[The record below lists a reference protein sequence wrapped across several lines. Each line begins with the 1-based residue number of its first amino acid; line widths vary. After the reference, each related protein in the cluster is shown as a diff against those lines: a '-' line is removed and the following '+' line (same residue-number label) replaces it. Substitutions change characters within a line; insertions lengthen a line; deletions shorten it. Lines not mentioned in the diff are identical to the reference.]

1 MKILL
6 LTILLLA
13 TNLFANI
20 GKITA
25 VKGDASVTREAKVI
39 PINLGFILQEKDQ
52 IKTGKNSRLQLQFN
66 DKTII
71 SLGKES
77 VFNVEEYFFDE
88 QQPQKT
94 KASFKMAKGVFK
106 SITGRIGK
114 INPTKFVLKTKS
126 ASIGI
131 RGTIFFGAVAPGQP
145 DNIACTS
152 GSIVVS
158 TPNGFVE
165 VPAGQF
171 TTVTPGEAPRK
182 PANIPPAQKQKLEQ
196 DSGAAG
202 NEGDSGENT
211 EQTQNN
217 GKPDVEA
224 PDLEKPDVNDL
235 TPQETP
241 LDDPETPLDDPET
254 PLDNPETPSD
264 DPIETGK
271 TATYSVFQSGILTKD
286 NHDALADDNSYYQVL
301 KENTYFN
308 INSGALS
315 GSSELHAYRANTSVE
330 TIYDMNFD
338 GVADTLF
345 YTLPNITLNSPTTTY
360 TGFSQVYSNGTDTKL
375 FADSKQQFFVGQTK
389 YTQEIEIDSGVFETY
404 NYEQSIVFGQKSNFD
419 SIATSGISHYR
430 EAEIVTDPTVFATTN
445 GSYINWASNSLLQ
458 YEIRDNDVVIVMGNV
473 TEDEYEKAKL
483 NLNFYQRK
491 KPLQSDTIKINSTDS
506 DMYLFGSNQQG
517 WGGNIEV
524 AQESTDNNL
533 VYTHGE
539 FKDVQSTS
547 NTPTGSSN
555 FQGFANISSVAIG
568 DNLSLSLN
576 RMTGIT
582 ATINSINI
590 SGNYSS
596 KTAGYITDDTFASLG
611 FSGTYLTNN
620 VTDGWIIALDTGS
633 VYDDGSDDQISWGF
647 WNMEYT
653 ESGTPIDIGNQAWV
667 AAQDIV
673 EDISSLGNSG
683 IATYSGQ
690 AMGFLNDTTFIDP
703 SKSTMG
709 LSFDFGANTL
719 QATLNINN
727 VQTMTKNFT
736 DISLGD
742 NIYNTYNGVDGADE
756 IKGSFAN
763 GGATTIG
770 SYTFTD
776 GSDVATGVYKTKQL
790 SSTLSSQG
798 QMP

>member
-88 QQPQKT
+88 KQPKKT

-330 TIYDMNFD
+330 TIYDMNYD
-338 GVADTLF
+338 GVADTSL
-345 YTLPNITLNSPTTTY
+345 YTLPSITLSSPATTY
-360 TGFSQVYSNGTDTKL
+360 TGFSQIYTNGTDTKL
-375 FADSKQQFFVGQTK
+375 YADSRQQFFVGQTK
-389 YTQEIEIDSGVFETY
+389 NTQSIEIDTGVYEPY
-404 NYEQSIVFGQKSNFD
+404 NYEQNVVFGTKSNFD
-419 SIATSGISHYR
+419 NIKTSGISHYR
-430 EAEIVTDPTVFATTN
+430 EAEIVADSSVFATTN

-458 YEIRDNDVVIVMGNV
+458 YEIRGDDVVIVMGNV
-473 TEDEYEKAKL
+473 SQDDYEKAQL
-483 NLNFYQRK
+483 NLNFYERK
-491 KPLQSDTIKINSTDS
+491 KPSGSNTIKINSTNDE
-506 DMYLFGSNQQG
+506 MYLFGSNQQG

-524 AQESTDNNL
+524 AEESTDNHL

-539 FKDVQSTS
+539 FNDVNYVGSTPTS
-547 NTPTGSSN
+547 NSTL
-555 FQGFANISSVAIG
+555 QGFANVSIGAIG
-568 DNLSLSLN
+568 KELSLSLN
-576 RMTGIT
+576 RLTGIS
-582 ATINSINI
+582 ATIDSSINI
-590 SGNYSS
+590 EGNYAS

-727 VQTMTKNFT
+727 VQTMTKDLT
-736 DISLGD
+736 TSLK
-742 NIYNTYNGVDGADE
+742 NNSSSIYQAVDQANSS

-770 SYTFTD
+770 SFNFTD
-776 GSDVATGVYKTKQL
+776 GSDIATGVYKAKQTA
-790 SSTLSSQG
+790 STLT
-798 QMP
+798 P